1 MTLLDLIIYNLPNT
15 TTLLSELYSTG
26 TSLEDDDLRTTA
38 ICTTITSLLD
48 SINIPDEVMRVRD
61 TYSYVESMTEE
72 ELSRANTLMSEKE
85 LEFTLEEP
93 LEEELPKVYKK
104 TTQQ

>member
-15 TTLLSELYSTG
+15 TTVLSGLYSTG
-26 TSLEDDDLRTTA
+26 TSLEDDNLRSTA
-38 ICTTITSLLD
+38 ICTTITALLD

-72 ELSRANTLMSEKE
+72 ELSKANTLISEKE
-85 LEFTLEEP
+85 MELTLEEP
-93 LEEELPKVYKK
+93 LEEALPKVYKK
-104 TTQQ
+104 TTQR